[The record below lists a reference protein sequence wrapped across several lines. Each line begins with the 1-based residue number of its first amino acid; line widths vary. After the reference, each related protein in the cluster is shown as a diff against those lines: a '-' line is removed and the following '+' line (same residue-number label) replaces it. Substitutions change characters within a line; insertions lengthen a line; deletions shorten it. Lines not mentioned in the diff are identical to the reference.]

1 MRGNE
6 VRSLTLKEYERISI
20 GREEAKAEQWQ
31 YIRAIETAFINYGGM
46 GTKKYVPETEIRPL
60 PLIDN
65 KFVIMPIRTIEQAYT
80 MLDKFI
86 KWRD

>member
-1 MRGNE
+1 MRGVE

-20 GREEAKAEQWQ
+20 GREESKAEQWQ

-60 PLIDN
+60 PLIDT
-65 KFVIMPIRTIEQAYT
+65 KYVVMPIRTIEQAYK
-80 MLDKFI
+80 LLN
-86 KWRD
+86 KWQD